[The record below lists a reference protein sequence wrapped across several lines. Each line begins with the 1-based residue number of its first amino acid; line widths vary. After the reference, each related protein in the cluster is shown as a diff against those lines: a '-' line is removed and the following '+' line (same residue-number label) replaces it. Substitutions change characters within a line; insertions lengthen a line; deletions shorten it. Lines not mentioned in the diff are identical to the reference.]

1 MALKD
6 GELPTVDN
14 CDITDPEEAWLPA
27 LIAFPGIKGAPI
39 PFPIE
44 YLKILSKRLHAFGG
58 PPNPEMQSVWYHP
71 PRAGDI
77 SPMFAAGEWKDHP
90 PEEAS
95 SIDLTSLSK
104 AMQDEIRRQALELD
118 GPPAPTEEGMAQ
130 ESAPPKWP
138 EKIKVHYLAKKLG
151 YTSREVLDIC
161 SEIGVPAKA
170 ASSSIPGNRCAA
182 IRDQLRIKAAL
193 DRRNGIV

>member
-6 GELPTVDN
+6 GELPTSDN
-14 CDITDPEEAWLPA
+14 CDVNDPEEAWLPA
-27 LIAFPGIKGAPI
+27 LVAIPGIKGAPI

-44 YLKILSKRLHAFGG
+44 YLKILAKRLWDYGG
-58 PPNPEMQSVWYHP
+58 PPNRELQSTWYHE

-90 PEEAS
+90 PEDRPN
-95 SIDLTSLSK
+95 IDITSLSK

-118 GPPAPTEEGMAQ
+118 GPPPPVEEGLAQ

-151 YTSREVLDIC
+151 YTSRDVIDIC
-161 SEIGVPAKA
+161 SEIGVPAKTA
-170 ASSSIPGNRCAA
+170 QSSIPGNRCAA

-193 DRRNGIV
+193 ARRNGII

>member
-1 MALKD
+1 MPLRE
-6 GELPTVDN
+6 GELPTADN

-27 LIAFPGIKGAPI
+27 LIAIPGIRGAPL

-44 YLKILSKRLHAFGG
+44 YLKVLSKRLYDFGG

-71 PRAGDI
+71 PRSGDI
-77 SPMFAAGEWKDHP
+77 SPMFASGEWKDHP
-90 PEEAS
+90 PEAVPD
-95 SIDLTSLSK
+95 IDLTSLSK
-104 AMQDEIRRQALELD
+104 AMQDEIRRQALELE
-118 GPPAPTEEGMAQ
+118 GAPAPVDEGTAQ

-138 EKIKVHYLAKKLG
+138 EKVKVHYLAKKLG

-161 SEIGVPAKA
+161 SEIGVPAKTA
-170 ASSSIPGNRCAA
+170 KSSIPGSRCAA

-193 DRRNGIV
+193 ARRNGIT